1 MAWNAYRM
9 KDVPVWAF
17 HGVDDGVVSVNESI
31 AMANALRACGGSVLL
46 TLLPG
51 VDHNACDPALYD
63 HGALEWLLRHRR
75 ER

>member
-1 MAWNAYRM
+1 M

-17 HGVDDGVVSVNESI
+17 HGVDDSVVSVTESI
-31 AMANALRACGGSVLL
+31 AMANALRACGGDVTL

-51 VDHNACDPALYD
+51 VGHNAWEPALYD
-63 HGALEWLLRHRR
+63 HGAVEWLMAHRLTDR